1 MISTMIIFRVNNDI
15 ILEKKKNTKFSTL
28 LGYNQTEGQESS
40 LFVFFI

>member
-1 MISTMIIFRVNNDI
+1 MIIFRMNSDI
-15 ILEKKKNTKFSTL
+15 ILEKNLLNFSTL